1 MHLAGSSAFTCGDI
15 NPHQGVQLMEAFKY
29 ALDDIN
35 SHKGIFKG
43 ILTGVTLGG
52 LSLDACES
60 ATRAGNLLA
69 NLHSGYQS
77 LATPSGRIDP
87 ANIAAYVGAMD
98 SDTSKQMARVLNVV
112 RVPQIRY
119 DIPTVLYHAQQLGVL
134 KKSNNKKLDWP
145 HPPIPLLKTN

>member
-1 MHLAGSSAFTCGDI
+1 MHLAGSNAFTCGDI

-29 ALDDIN
+29 ALSVVNDHD
-35 SHKGIFKG
+35 SDSIFKDK
-43 ILTGVTLGG
+43 LKGVKLGG

-77 LATPSGRIDP
+77 LATSSGVINST
-87 ANIAAYVGAMD
+87 NIAVYIGAMD

-112 RVPQIRY
+112 RIPQIRY
-119 DIPTVLYHAQQLGVL
+119 GEWVLLHWVARL
-134 KKSNNKKLDWP
+134 NK
-145 HPPIPLLKTN
+145 I